1 MDNKLLDKLGAFA
14 SKMDS
19 NNVLQ
24 GISRGVMGV
33 LPVIIVGAFAS
44 LFVGLPIP
52 AWQSFIASTG
62 LNTALS
68 MLANGA
74 SGMLGVFVCASVAHV
89 YADRLGLKAKAINI
103 LALVLYFG
111 LLPFG
116 QNDELGTFLPVT
128 YLGTQGMIIGIL
140 LALLAV
146 HIYKFVI
153 DRNIVIKMPAGTPPY
168 VSDSFT
174 ALIPA
179 FAIAVVTLVLRMVF
193 AATLWGS
200 AFDFVYAMLQ
210 APLQSIVGD
219 NIWTIILLY
228 ILFQLVWVFGIH
240 GGFITGTFAPIL
252 FGLDAMNQAAF
263 AAGQAIPNVIG
274 MAFSYSMTTA
284 VFYPALAV
292 AALLCKSENLKTV
305 GKISVV
311 PAFFGISEPLV
322 FGIPVV
328 FNPIMFVPFVFTPA
342 INLLLGYGA
351 ISLGLV
357 PAYAGVTVFNVPMI
371 ATGLMNGSLA
381 LAILEVVLFVLDVAL
396 ILPFMRVQ
404 DKRHLA
410 EEAAAAEDAE

>member
-1 MDNKLLDKLGAFA
+1 M
-14 SKMDS
+14 
-19 NNVLQ
+19 
-24 GISRGVMGV
+24 
-33 LPVIIVGAFAS
+33 
-44 LFVGLPIP
+44 
-52 AWQSFIASTG
+52 
-62 LNTALS
+62 
-68 MLANGA
+68 
-74 SGMLGVFVCASVAHV
+74 
-89 YADRLGLKAKAINI
+89 
-103 LALVLYFG
+103 LYFG

-116 QNDELGTFLPVT
+116 QTDELGAFLPIT

-193 AATLWGS
+193 AATAWGS

-240 GGFITGTFAPIL
+240 GTFAPIL

-381 LAILEVVLFVLDVAL
+381 HAILEIVLFVLDVAL